1 MELYWLGFFAGLLF
15 FCSILNLITVIH
27 YRIKINKIDE
37 LLTKTQKINDQ
48 LIEATE
54 KDKKNET

>member
-1 MELYWLGFFAGLLF
+1 MEQYWLGFFAGLLF
-15 FCSILNLITVIH
+15 FCAILNLITLIH

-48 LIEATE
+48 LIQATGN
-54 KDKKNET
+54 KK